1 MYIIRCYSDL
11 VFCSTLHW
19 GLFHGKFWYE
29 LYTLVS
35 SRIKFVTL
43 MPWHKSAQ
51 ISSKSL
57 FQLLP
62 LATAWLKTMSTHHD
76 WRYRMWNLVFWTQ
89 HLKSVCYK
97 GVRGVRGRV
106 VSLRVRGE
114 IHVLW
119 SDLRWTFECLK
130 GITALEL
137 ACENPIW
144 LHMLDIHPPNPHKSM
159 ADSRR
164 AREQQVCCLC

>member
-1 MYIIRCYSDL
+1 MANFGMSC
-11 VFCSTLHW
+11 TLWYH
-19 GLFHGKFWYE
+19 LESSLSLLCLDTNLLKSHQNHSFNFAHLRLHGWRPCQ
-29 LYTLVS
+29 LTM
-35 SRIKFVTL
+35 IGVTACGT
-43 MPWHKSAQ
+43 WSFEHN
-51 ISSKSL
+51 
-57 FQLLP
+57 
-62 LATAWLKTMSTHHD
+62 T
-76 WRYRMWNLVFWTQ
+76 
-89 HLKSVCYK
+89 LKSVCYK

-137 ACENPIW
+137 ACETPIW